1 MKEKPKKVVAFR
13 SPVESVNEALDG
25 FNANVVIRHF
35 GCDYQG
41 LTAACGKKR
50 KIYAYIH
57 GGVVFSESPFS
68 CPWDSGCIGFMWTN
82 SDKTAAQI
90 ITALNAWVQ
99 NDEWYCEDLQDGG
112 TRAYLEQIA
121 DERGLEIDF
130 ID

>member
-57 GGVVFSESPFS
+57 GGAVFSESPFS

-82 SDKTAAQI
+82 SDKTAAAVVA
-90 ITALNAWVQ
+90 ALNEWVT
-99 NDEWYCEDLQDGG
+99 NDHWYSPELGECGSYDCLKK
-112 TRAYLEQIA
+112 IA